1 VLEGLRPITLLAG
14 ALAGWSLGL
23 LLLALLGL
31 GGRVGP
37 HPPDLAL
44 APALPEPL
52 AVAESPRLGPL
63 TDYRAVG
70 ERPLFHPDRRPV
82 PVMAVAAQ
90 AQTPFEGEL
99 SSVLLTE
106 GLQMAIFSEQGGALS
121 RRVRLGESVPGTAW
135 RLAALEPRRA
145 VLEGPGG
152 QRVLELRVF
161 DGKGGAV
168 PTAVGFATAIPRAEP
183 SPASPEVEAEA
194 VRRSAQQQAEV
205 EAIRARIEA
214 HRARLREGNPPI
226 AVPVEQ

>member
-1 VLEGLRPITLLAG
+1 MTLLAG

-37 HPPDLAL
+37 HPPDPAL
-44 APALPEPL
+44 APALPDPV

-63 TDYRAVG
+63 ADYRAVG

-90 AQTPFEGEL
+90 AETPFEGEL
-99 SSVLLTE
+99 SSVLLTDR
-106 GLQMAIFSEQGGALS
+106 LQMAIFSEQGGALS

-161 DGKGGAV
+161 DGKGGAA
-168 PTAVGFATAIPRAEP
+168 PTAVGFATAAAHAEP
-183 SPASPEVEAEA
+183 AAGSPEAEAEAEA
-194 VRRSAQQQAEV
+194 VRRSAQQQAEI

-214 HRARLREGNPPI
+214 HRARLREGDPPI

>member
-1 VLEGLRPITLLAG
+1 MTLLAA
-14 ALAGWSLGL
+14 ALAAWSLGL

-44 APALPEPL
+44 APALPDPV
-52 AVAESPRLGPL
+52 AAAESPRLGPL
-63 TDYRAVG
+63 ADYRAVG
-70 ERPLFHPDRRPV
+70 ERPLFHPDRRPL
-82 PVMAVAAQ
+82 PVMAVAAE
-90 AQTPFEGEL
+90 AETPFEGVL
-99 SSVLLTE
+99 TSVLLTDR
-106 GLQMAIFSEQGGALS
+106 LQMAIFSEQGGALP
-121 RRVRLGESVPGTAW
+121 RRVRLGENVPGTAW

-152 QRVLELRVF
+152 QRVLDLRVF

-168 PTAVGFATAIPRAEP
+168 PTTVGFATAATSAGSVPGN
-183 SPASPEVEAEA
+183 PEAEAEA
-194 VRRSAQQQAEV
+194 VRRSVQQQAEV

-214 HRARLREGNPPI
+214 HRARLREGAPPI

>member
-1 VLEGLRPITLLAG
+1 MTLLAG
-14 ALAGWSLGL
+14 AFAAWSLGL

-63 TDYRAVG
+63 ADYRAVG
-70 ERPLFHPDRRPV
+70 ERPLFHPDRRPL
-82 PVMAVAAQ
+82 PVMAVAAE
-90 AQTPFEGEL
+90 AETPFEGEL
-99 SSVLLTE
+99 SSVLLTDR
-106 GLQMAIFSEQGGALS
+106 LQMAIFSEQGGALS
-121 RRVRLGESVPGTAW
+121 RRVRLGESIPGTAW

-145 VLEGPGG
+145 VLEGPAGR
-152 QRVLELRVF
+152 RVLELRVF
-161 DGKGGAV
+161 DGKGGAA
-168 PTAVGFATAIPRAEP
+168 PTALGLATAASRAG
-183 SPASPEVEAEA
+183 PAAGNPEAEAEA

-214 HRARLREGNPPI
+214 HRARLREGDPSI